1 MTEARRLVVLRA
13 RGGLTVTVLYDEI
26 ECIVARLETSI
37 EHTLWSFLGCGREK
51 RIPVVRVNA
60 WTVHGGPFTTTI
72 EVDDE
77 EDGSELL
84 QSIMAQIPHLLQE
97 ADEDDGAA
105 PQEEAPE
112 DDGAPQDEPERN
124 EAAPEDDDEGPEES
138 EDEEERPEPAKE

>member
-1 MTEARRLVVLRA
+1 MTDVRRLVVLRA

-51 RIPVVRVNA
+51 RVPVVRINA

-84 QSIMAQIPHLLQE
+84 ESIMAQIPQLLQE
-97 ADEDDGAA
+97 TD
-105 PQEEAPE
+105 EEAEPQDE
-112 DDGAPQDEPERN
+112 GEGQGDTAPQDEG
-124 EAAPEDDDEGPEES
+124 AGQDDETAPQEDES

>member
-1 MTEARRLVVLRA
+1 MTDVRRLVVLRA

-26 ECIVARLETSI
+26 QCIVARLETSI

-51 RIPVVRVNA
+51 RVPVVRINA
-60 WTVHGGPFTTTI
+60 WTVHGGPFTTAI

-84 QSIMAQIPHLLQE
+84 ESIMAQIPQLLQE
-97 ADEDDGAA
+97 TDEEAEPQDEGEGQDDTAQDEGAGQDDETA
-105 PQEEAPE
+105 PQE
-112 DDGAPQDEPERN
+112 D
-124 EAAPEDDDEGPEES
+124 ES